1 MRMRVSRDQVL
12 GGHPRPHIWNQG
24 CQFAYSVNRQIGIAD
39 SKYVVL
45 DDHYITFMGYD
56 DD

>member
-1 MRMRVSRDQVL
+1 MRVSRDQVL